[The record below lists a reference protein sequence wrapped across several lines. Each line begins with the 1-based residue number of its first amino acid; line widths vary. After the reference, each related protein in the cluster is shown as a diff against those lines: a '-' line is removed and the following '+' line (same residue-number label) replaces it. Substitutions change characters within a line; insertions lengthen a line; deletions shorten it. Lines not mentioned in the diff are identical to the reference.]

1 LSLTKIAGFPFEI
14 ENRIVHVWVIRTDH
28 ATEPVV
34 GEFQLVLDSQE
45 RERAARY
52 RFPKAQ
58 RSFILSRGAL
68 RVLLGR
74 YLNTSP
80 AGIRFTY
87 GANGKPS
94 LADFAS
100 LRFNA
105 SHSGDFTALAL
116 TPDCELGIDVE
127 QIRPL
132 TDLQEIA
139 NRFFCPEEALEL
151 TSLSPEEQNQAFF
164 LCWTRK
170 EAYVKAI
177 GDGLSAPLNSFR
189 VSLRPDQPARL
200 IHLAKDRE
208 AAGAW
213 MVDDLKLAAGYA
225 AALAYRDAERPL
237 HRFPLV
243 EPADLLDL
251 A

>member
-1 LSLTKIAGFPFEI
+1 
-14 ENRIVHVWVIRTDH
+14 VHVWVIRTD
-28 ATEPVV
+28 ASEPVV
-34 GEFQLVLDSQE
+34 GEFQLVLDPQE
-45 RERAARY
+45 RDRAT
-52 RFPKAQ
+52 RFRFAKSQ

-74 YLNTSP
+74 YLNISP

-100 LRFNA
+100 LQFNT
-105 SHSGDFTALAL
+105 SHSGDFTALVL
-116 TPDCELGIDVE
+116 TLNCELGVDVE

-139 NRFFCPEEALEL
+139 NRFFCSEEALEL
-151 TSLSPEEQNQAFF
+151 TLLSAEERNLAFF

-177 GDGLSAPLNSFR
+177 GEGLSAPLDSFR

-200 IHLAKDRE
+200 IHLANDRE
-208 AAGAW
+208 AARAW
-213 MVDDLKLAAGYA
+213 VVDDLKLAAGYA
-225 AALAYRDAERPL
+225 AALAYRDVERPL

-243 EPADLLDL
+243 EPADLLEL
-251 A
+251 V